1 MTTKTLSVQQIHTYY
16 GESHIL
22 QGVSLH
28 VAAGELVCLM
38 GRNGAGKTTTIRSI
52 IGYNRPRAGRVTFL
66 GQEID
71 GRPPFE
77 IARLG
82 IGLVPQGR
90 RIFPDLTVHENLTF
104 AASGRGDWTVERA
117 HKVFPRLSERRNNR
131 GRDLSGGEQQMLA
144 IARALLMNPKLVL
157 MDEPS
162 EGLAPLMVNEVGQ
175 IIRQLKGEGLA
186 ILLVE
191 QNLALGLSVAD
202 RCYVLNK
209 GQVVWESSPQEL
221 RGNEGV
227 KHQYL
232 GI

>member
-1 MTTKTLSVQQIHTYY
+1 MTAITLKVEDIHTYY

-28 VAAGELVCLM
+28 VSAGELVCLM

-52 IGYNRPRAGRVTFL
+52 IGYNAPRSGRVIL
-66 GQEID
+66 QGQDIT
-71 GRPPFE
+71 GRPPYE
-77 IARLG
+77 IAGLG

-104 AASGRGDWTVERA
+104 AATGKGSWTVERA
-117 HKVFPRLSERRNNR
+117 HKVFPRLMERRNNR
-131 GRDLSGGEQQMLA
+131 GHELSGGEQQMLA

-162 EGLAPLMVNEVGQ
+162 EGLAPLMVNEVAR
-175 IIRQLKGEGLA
+175 IIGELKEEGLA

-209 GQVVWESSPQEL
+209 GQVVFESSPEQL
-221 RGNEGV
+221 RANEQI
-227 KHQYL
+227 KTQYL
-232 GI
+232 GV